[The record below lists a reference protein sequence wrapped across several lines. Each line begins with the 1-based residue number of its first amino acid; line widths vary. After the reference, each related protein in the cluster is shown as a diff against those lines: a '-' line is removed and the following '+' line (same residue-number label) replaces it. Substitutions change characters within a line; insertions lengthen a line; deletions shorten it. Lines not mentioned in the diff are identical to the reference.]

1 MQTIEDIV
9 RELPLFKGL
18 TDAELEL
25 IAGCGSNVQ
34 FREGELLLRDGDEAD
49 AFYVLR
55 HGNVALE
62 TFVAARGAVTIET
75 LEAGEVVG
83 WSWLFPPYRWHF
95 DARALTLVRATSFD
109 GACLRGKCDSD
120 AQLGYDLMSRF
131 AQVMIERL
139 QWTRMRLLDV
149 YGYAG
154 TD

>member
-25 IAGCGSNVQ
+25 ISGCGSNVQ
-34 FREGELLLRDGDEAD
+34 FREGELLVRDGDEAD

-75 LEAGEVVG
+75 LEPGEVVG